1 MALLNCP
8 HCGKPISDKAVKCPH
23 CKKDVTFD
31 TDSLIDE
38 AKSEI
43 VAQSDVQSPQ
53 SLPIPTQNHAVQ
65 PKLQN
70 AVGDKCSDNA
80 KNSSKWLIILL
91 AIIIILVAAYLGYY
105 FMTYNDNMGTPTDD
119 NMEAVVDPVDPVD
132 TLTVSDDV
140 ESPSDF
146 VTLDLSAF
154 LLQGK
159 VKSVE
164 ESYGGQVSCTYYFS
178 EQGELTKAVMSE
190 GEYKCKIKRQSNK
203 LILSFEKPNDE
214 FGGWGYVYTI
224 DNSGRLISYTDVS
237 EDCGN
242 ETTYSNF
249 NSNDWP
255 TRSKTIAEN
264 GGAVTIST
272 MSYSQIDEYG
282 NWTLQT
288 STDNEGYETTIY
300 RSIEYYN

>member
-1 MALLNCP
+1 MALISCRQ
-8 HCGKPISDKAVKCPH
+8 CGKSISDKAEKCPH

-31 TDSLIDE
+31 TGKLKDE
-38 AKSEI
+38 AESEI
-43 VAQSDVQSPQ
+43 VTQSDVQYPQ
-53 SLPIPTQNHAVQ
+53 SRPIPTPNVAVQ

-70 AVGDKCSDNA
+70 AVGVISSDNPQ
-80 KNSSKWLIILL
+80 NSSKWLIIFL
-91 AIIIILVAAYLGYY
+91 AIIIILVAACVGYC

-119 NMEAVVDPVDPVD
+119 NMEAVVDPVD

-140 ESPSDF
+140 ENPSDF

-154 LLQGK
+154 LLHGK

-203 LILSFEKPNDE
+203 LILSFENPNDE

>member
-1 MALLNCP
+1 MALISCP
-8 HCGKPISDKAVKCPH
+8 QCGKSISDKAEKCPH

-31 TDSLIDE
+31 TGKLKDE
-38 AKSEI
+38 AESEI
-43 VAQSDVQSPQ
+43 VTQSDVQYPQ
-53 SLPIPTQNHAVQ
+53 SRPIPTPNVAVQ

-70 AVGDKCSDNA
+70 AVGVISSDNPQ
-80 KNSSKWLIILL
+80 NSSKWLIIFL
-91 AIIIILVAAYLGYY
+91 AIIIILVAACVGYC

-119 NMEAVVDPVDPVD
+119 NMEAVVDPVD

-140 ESPSDF
+140 ENPSDF

-154 LLQGK
+154 LLHGK

-203 LILSFEKPNDE
+203 LILSFENPNDE